1 MTEESRHPAEA
12 WVGRV
17 VADKYRITRVL
28 GIGGHGAVFEAQ
40 NTWTE
45 RRVALKLLVGPSAL
59 HPEIAERF
67 LREARA
73 STRVAHPNIVE
84 VLDMGRDAADGT
96 LYIVQELLHGED
108 LRELLRRERTLDPH
122 QLIEVLAPV
131 MDALATAHGL
141 GVVHRDLKP
150 ANIFL
155 SRGAD
160 GRIVSRLI
168 DFGVSRMG
176 EGAGETNELT
186 HTGALLGT
194 PDYMSPEQARG
205 ERSGPS
211 ADVWAIGVVLY
222 ESLAGQRPYRAANYN
237 ALLIK
242 ILADDVPPLTSFAP
256 GVDPALA
263 EIIHGA
269 LARDLAA
276 RWRSM
281 AALREALLRWAASA
295 PRRASAGD
303 VTPSVQSF
311 PAIDAG
317 DVTPVSISPPAMIA
331 EAPASEALPRSMP
344 VSGPRSV
351 EPVSFRDQSHF
362 GYGSPAPGDDTN
374 ESPMGEVVS
383 PRSFPSHE
391 VVDAAPPQGAPPTPS
406 LPRVL

>member
-1 MTEESRHPAEA
+1 M
-12 WVGRV
+12 GRV

-150 ANIFL
+150 AHIFL
-155 SRGAD
+155 LRGAD
-160 GRIVSRLI
+160 GRIVSKLI

-194 PDYMSPEQARG
+194 PDYISPE
-205 ERSGPS
+205 
-211 ADVWAIGVVLY
+211 
-222 ESLAGQRPYRAANYN
+222 
-237 ALLIK
+237 
-242 ILADDVPPLTSFAP
+242 
-256 GVDPALA
+256 
-263 EIIHGA
+263 
-269 LARDLAA
+269 
-276 RWRSM
+276 
-281 AALREALLRWAASA
+281 
-295 PRRASAGD
+295 
-303 VTPSVQSF
+303 
-311 PAIDAG
+311 
-317 DVTPVSISPPAMIA
+317 
-331 EAPASEALPRSMP
+331 
-344 VSGPRSV
+344 
-351 EPVSFRDQSHF
+351 
-362 GYGSPAPGDDTN
+362 
-374 ESPMGEVVS
+374 
-383 PRSFPSHE
+383 
-391 VVDAAPPQGAPPTPS
+391 
-406 LPRVL
+406 